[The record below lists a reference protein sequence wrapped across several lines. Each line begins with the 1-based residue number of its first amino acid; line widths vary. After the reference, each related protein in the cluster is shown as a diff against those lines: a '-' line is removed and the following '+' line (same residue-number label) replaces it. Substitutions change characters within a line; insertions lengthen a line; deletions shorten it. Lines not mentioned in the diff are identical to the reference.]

1 MLDTTVFK
9 ATVEIVKNSV
19 LNINGLRCDTID
31 IYIKKVYD
39 ALNDIYYSDK
49 TNNDKK
55 TEF

>member
-19 LNINGLRCDTID
+19 LNKNGLRCDTID